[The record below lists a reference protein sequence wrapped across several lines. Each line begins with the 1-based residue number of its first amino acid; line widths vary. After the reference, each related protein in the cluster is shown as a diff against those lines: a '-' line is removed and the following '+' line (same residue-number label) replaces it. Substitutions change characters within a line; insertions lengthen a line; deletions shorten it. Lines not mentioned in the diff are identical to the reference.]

1 MKFGE
6 FIEMVMWYKRIN
18 KTEFAKAMDTSTTSI
33 DRLINDSIK
42 LTPMKLQKLSKIIDV
57 PLEVLF
63 MWQGYELA
71 NRYKEETVFQ
81 CPDKAGDCVTLKDMK
96 S

>member
-6 FIEMVMWYKRIN
+6 FIELTMWYKHIS
-18 KTEFAKAMDTSTTSI
+18 KTEMAKALGTSSSSI
-33 DRLINDSIK
+33 DRMLYDSIK
-42 LTPMKLQKLSKIIDV
+42 MPPLKMKKLSCVIDV

-71 NRYKEETVFQ
+71 NRYKE
-81 CPDKAGDCVTLKDMK
+81 DKTEE
-96 S
+96 